1 MEKLNQ
7 LKIELE
13 KKVKKIERYE
23 NKLEQA
29 KRDYI
34 DGVLEL
40 AEMMKRAEKE
50 GTKKE
55 LENLLIEDANL
66 YSEKE
71 KMYKRMIESAT
82 ESAIELEREIKA
94 LEAGLVR

>member
-7 LKIELE
+7 LKFELE
-13 KKVKKIERYE
+13 KKVEKIERCK

-29 KRDYI
+29 KRDYVE
-34 DGVLEL
+34 GVLEL

-50 GTKKE
+50 ETKRE
-55 LENLLIEDANL
+55 IENLLIEDAKY

-71 KMYKRMIESAT
+71 ALYKRMIESAT

-94 LEAGLVR
+94 LEVQ

>member
-23 NKLEQA
+23 NKLKQA

-34 DGVLEL
+34 EGVLEL
-40 AEMMKRAEKE
+40 AEMMKKAEKE
-50 GTKKE
+50 EIKKE
-55 LENLLIEDANL
+55 IENLLIEDAKY

-71 KMYKRMIESAT
+71 ALYKRMIESAT
-82 ESAIELEREIKA
+82 KSAIELEKAKKA
-94 LEAGLVR
+94 LEAGLIP